1 MAFAMEKGSDNGL
14 DEPQESTIKK
24 KLFSITKDGS
34 DAVINS
40 VALLQIENCGQI
52 MNT

>member
-1 MAFAMEKGSDNGL
+1 MAFAMEEGSDNEL

-24 KLFSITKDGS
+24 KLFSVTRDGT

-40 VALLQIENCGQI
+40 LALLQIENCGQI